1 MSFNILKGQGIY
13 QLDTGLYIKIKA
25 YSYKHNYISA
35 ALLSIITALFSAVMG
50 AGLKFASIYNM
61 PNCFILFTRFIFC
74 FIILIPIILQSRGR
88 VFITDR
94 LSFVLLRCVLGFL
107 SMTTYLL
114 AIIYV
119 PLVNAVLLKN
129 TTPLFVPLVLLIFLR
144 KRLNKLS
151 IICLIIGFIGII
163 LIIKPT
169 VSSINPYLI
178 LGLLSGLFGAGVLVL
193 TRLLTKKSVMP
204 ATILLYYYMTASI
217 ITAIWC
223 LVYFLRYDLN
233 VNFSFYAYLTLLVV
247 GISSIILQFS
257 FTFALKLAPTSIVTP
272 LFFLSVVFS
281 FILGLH
287 LFNQQIDT
295 ATSIGIVLASAG
307 AIFSTIV
314 AGRNKSKA

>member
-1 MSFNILKGQGIY
+1 LN
-13 QLDTGLYIKIKA
+13 TRLYIKIKA
-25 YSYKHNYISA
+25 YAYRHNYISA
-35 ALLSIITALFSAVMG
+35 AFLSVIMALFSAVMG

-74 FIILIPIILQSRGR
+74 FVILIPIILQSRGR
-88 VFITDR
+88 VLITDR
-94 LSFVLLRCVLGFL
+94 LSLILLRCLLGFL
-107 SMTTYLL
+107 SMATYLL
-114 AIIYV
+114 AIVYV

-129 TTPLFVPLVLLIFLR
+129 TTPLFVPLLLLVFLR

-151 IICLIIGFIGII
+151 MICLIVGFIGIT

-169 VSSINPYLI
+169 ASSINPYLI
-178 LGLLSGLFGAGVLVL
+178 FGLISGLFGAGVLVL
-193 TRLLTKKSVMP
+193 TRILTKSVMP
-204 ATILLYYYMTASI
+204 ATILLYYYMTATV
-217 ITAIWC
+217 ITATWC
-223 LVYFLRYDLN
+223 IVYFLRYDLN
-233 VNFSFYAYLTLLVV
+233 VNFSFYAYLTLLAV

-281 FILGLH
+281 FILGLY